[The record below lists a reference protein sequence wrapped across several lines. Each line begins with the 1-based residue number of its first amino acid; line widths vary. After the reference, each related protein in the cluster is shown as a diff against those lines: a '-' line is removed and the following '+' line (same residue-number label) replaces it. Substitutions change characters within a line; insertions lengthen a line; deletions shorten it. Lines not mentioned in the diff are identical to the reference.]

1 MDQLLVSIVKIYFTT
16 GAINSIVHVSGN
28 EEDCKSNVTF
38 ISDAMIV
45 THNMSICID
54 GMLEVNDTF
63 MFIIDPSSLPSN
75 VTIGDPGNATVIIV
89 DNDSK

>member
-1 MDQLLVSIVKIYFTT
+1 M
-16 GAINSIVHVSGN
+16 N
-28 EEDCKSNVTF
+28 
-38 ISDAMIV
+38 V
-45 THNMSICID
+45 THNILISTN
-54 GMLEVNDTF
+54 GLLEVNDTF